1 MRNKYMKYANGLLTV
16 AMAFGIAQGVQAA
29 VIDSADVGGL
39 ATFQDTNTGRVWL
52 ELDNFFG
59 KTTTEMVAAAQSAGF
74 TFATTADVHQ
84 LLDSLPLTGS
94 EWPGY
99 EAIMGG
105 APNRGLIW
113 GSYDD
118 GGDPLVAGWA
128 YAYDS
133 DSAWN
138 FVDATVGVND
148 VPNAGGDL
156 ADMNIWAYQ
165 GGHAVPAPGSLVLAL
180 LALAGIGAVGRRRHQ

>member
-1 MRNKYMKYANGLLTV
+1 MKYANGFLAVV
-16 AMAFGIAQGVQAA
+16 AALGIAQGAQAA
-29 VIDSADVGGL
+29 VIGSADVGGL

-59 KTTTEMVAAAQSAGF
+59 KTTTEMVAAAQTAGF

-84 LLDSLPLTGS
+84 LLDSLPLTSG

-118 GGDPLVAGWA
+118 GGDPLLVGWA
-128 YAYDS
+128 YAYDG
-133 DSAWN
+133 DTAWN
-138 FVDATVGVND
+138 FVDATFGVND
-148 VPNAGGDL
+148 VPNAGTPE

-165 GGHAVPAPGSLVLAL
+165 AGQAVPEPGSLVLAA
-180 LALAGIGAVGRRRHQ
+180 LALAGICAVGRRRHQ

>member
-1 MRNKYMKYANGLLTV
+1 MRNKYIKYANGLLTV

-84 LLDSLPLTGS
+84 LLDALPLTGS
-94 EWPGY
+94 ELPVSY
-99 EAIMGG
+99 THLLSSAG
-105 APNRGLIW
+105 AS
-113 GSYDD
+113 GSII
-118 GGDPLVAGWA
+118 
-128 YAYDS
+128 
-133 DSAWN
+133 
-138 FVDATVGVND
+138 VG
-148 VPNAGGDL
+148 
-156 ADMNIWAYQ
+156 
-165 GGHAVPAPGSLVLAL
+165 
-180 LALAGIGAVGRRRHQ
+180 

>member
-118 GGDPLVAGWA
+118 GGDPALAGWA
-128 YAYDS
+128 YAYS
-133 DSAWN
+133 NETAWN
-138 FVDATVGVND
+138 ILDVSDAVNT
-148 VPNAGGDL
+148 VPNAGTDF

-165 GGHAVPAPGSLVLAL
+165 TGQAVPEPGSLVLAL
-180 LALAGIGAVGRRRHQ
+180 LALAGIGAVGRRSHQ